1 MLYIIYNN
9 TSKKKKEEEEE
20 IYDFS
25 TLSSFQEAIPVG
37 GFRRDTLTASA
48 ILQACDTAYDD
59 LEEVLAALF
68 PSNGGIVN

>member
-20 IYDFS
+20 IFDFS
-25 TLSSFQEAIPVG
+25 ALSSFQEAPHAG
-37 GFRRDTLTASA
+37 GFRRDTLIASDVC
-48 ILQACDTAYDD
+48 QACDTAYNN